1 MSVKSRVP
9 QKPRKQ
15 SVLQFRRGE
24 DGLRLSG
31 EAPKYH
37 EFSTDFVMRSTSA
50 GEASLT
56 DGMFIINLRGGK
68 HLKYRILEAPG
79 RFNKEG
85 KPVVE
90 DADKQPTDEIRNFF
104 AMELVK

>member
-1 MSVKSRVP
+1 MPKGLK
-9 QKPRKQ
+9 KPK
-15 SVLQFRRGE
+15 SVLQLRRGE

-37 EFSTDFVMRSTSA
+37 QFSTDFVMKSTSA

-56 DGMFIINLRGGK
+56 DGMFILDLRGGK
-68 HLKYRILEAPG
+68 KLKYKILEAPG
-79 RFNKEG
+79 RFSKEG

-90 DADKQPTDEIRNFF
+90 DEDKKDTDEVRNFF
-104 AMELVK
+104 EVELVG